1 MCIHADG
8 PARLNGFSLRSGG
21 SVSRYE
27 RSVMTTQRKRTNTTK
42 YTTEGEPKGCPGLSS
57 GIQCIRNPK
66 SRTKKSTT
74 IKTANIPSPMMRSGF
89 EFFCVAGALMRV
101 EVIAPG
107 SWSGL
112 PQVAQ
117 SHAAG

>member
-1 MCIHADG
+1 
-8 PARLNGFSLRSGG
+8 
-21 SVSRYE
+21 
-27 RSVMTTQRKRTNTTK
+27 
-42 YTTEGEPKGCPGLSS
+42 
-57 GIQCIRNPK
+57 
-66 SRTKKSTT
+66 
-74 IKTANIPSPMMRSGF
+74 MMRSGF